1 MPVLVVVN
9 PHATGVDRARLD
21 CLLDT
26 LRGVMRTEAAE
37 TTGRG
42 HGVAL
47 ARDAMRGREVDA
59 VVALGGDGTV
69 NEVANGLLADG
80 AHGHIPALGVVP
92 GGATNVFARSL
103 GLPRDFQA
111 AADVLRCHLRTA
123 QCRTIGVGRVNERY
137 FLFAAGVGL
146 DAAIVA
152 DVEEQRARGRRSSL
166 SRTAGTAVR
175 HLLVRSSAG
184 LRLQRSGFPPC
195 DGLRWLVVANS
206 DPWTYVGH
214 LPLRATPHA
223 SFDTRLD
230 LCARRTTNPLA
241 LIRSVARMAGRTP
254 HKPCRGEL
262 FAHDVDRFTVRSD
275 RPVPVHVDG
284 DPLGYRVRL
293 RFASVSRALRV
304 LAPSPL
310 AQEEPT

>member
-1 MPVLVVVN
+1 MPALVVVN
-9 PHATGVDRARLD
+9 PHATGVDRARRD
-21 CLLDT
+21 CLLGT
-26 LRGVMRTEAAE
+26 LRGVTRTETAE

-42 HGVAL
+42 HAVAL
-47 ARDAMRGREVDA
+47 ARDAMRGREVDV

-80 AHGHIPALGVVP
+80 VHGRIPALGVVP
-92 GGATNVFARSL
+92 GGATNVFARCL
-103 GLPRDFQA
+103 GLPRDFRA
-111 AADVLRCHLRTA
+111 ATDVLRCHLHTA
-123 QCRTIGVGRVNERY
+123 RYRTIGVGSVDERY
-137 FLFAAGVGL
+137 FLFAAGVGP
-146 DAAIVA
+146 DAAIVT

-166 SRTAGTAVR
+166 SRTAGTAAR
-175 HLLVRSSAG
+175 RLLAPSSP
-184 LRLQRSGFPPC
+184 RLQLHRPGFPPY
-195 DGLRWLVVANS
+195 DGLRWLIVSNN

-214 LPLRATPHA
+214 RPLRATPHA

-254 HKPCRGEL
+254 HKPCPGEL
-262 FAHDVDRFTVRSD
+262 LAHDIDRFTVQSD

-284 DPLGYRVRL
+284 DPLGYHVRL
-293 RFASVSRALRV
+293 RFTSVSGALRV